1 MMNHMGVPAPL
12 CSWVWV
18 RVNGEDWG
26 MFLAIEEPEEA
37 FAKRNFGND
46 YGQLYKPD
54 YRKLSDEN
62 ADVHL
67 RPLRISEMKA
77 NSRRLT
83 VYKALQPIFGHIWK

>member
-1 MMNHMGVPAPL
+1 
-12 CSWVWV
+12 
-18 RVNGEDWG
+18 

-67 RPLRISEMKA
+67 RYTDDDFDSYDNIFRNAKFDPTDTDKQ
-77 NSRRLT
+77 RLID
-83 VYKALQPIFGHIWK
+83 ALNVLSSGKIWKLLST